1 MRLEELRDRMTE
13 DGVGALAVT
22 KEANAQYLFDVGV
35 GGLFLVTQSSVES
48 LVSGFHRYEFED
60 SELDPRFYSDRSD
73 AQQKAEELLED
84 REVVH
89 ADSESRLL
97 NTVEM
102 EEISLVERMRRR
114 KSDEEVESIREACDT
129 TAEAISR
136 VSQNLFS
143 GGTELELRAQLNQ
156 FYAEK
161 GVDEAFLDDGG
172 MSLVQSSGMRPH
184 RPPADVVPGSGEMV
198 IVDSGCVVDGYRSDI
213 TRTFCQEPSEEQRQL
228 FEDVLEIQSELA
240 EMAEPGVDALEIHR
254 RLLTEAEERGYDPDR
269 HVLYPPG
276 HGVGVRIHEAP
287 SLSVGSESEL
297 KAGDVITLEP
307 GLHVPGVG
315 GCRIEDV
322 YRVGG
327 GVQRLSDLDRRL
339 KPKR

>member
-1 MRLEELRDRMTE
+1 MTE
-13 DGVGALAVT
+13 DGVEAFAVT
-22 KEANAQYLFDVGV
+22 KEANAQYLFDISA

-60 SELDPRFYSDRSD
+60 SELDPRFYSGRSD
-73 AQQKAEELLED
+73 AQQKTKELLGD
-84 REVVH
+84 RDVVH

-97 NTVEM
+97 NPVEV

-114 KSDEEVESIREACDT
+114 KSDEEIESIREACDT
-129 TAEAISR
+129 TAEA
-136 VSQNLFS
+136 VSQVSQDLFS
-143 GGTELELRAQLNQ
+143 GATELELRAQLNQ

-184 RPPADVVPGSGEMV
+184 RPPADVTPGTGEMV

-213 TRTFCQEPSEEQRQL
+213 TRTFCREPSEEQRQL

-240 EMAEPGVDALEIHR
+240 EMAEPGVNASDLHK
-254 RLLTEAEERGYDPDR
+254 RLLAEAEERGYDPDS
-269 HVLYPPG
+269 HVLYPSG
-276 HGVGVRIHEAP
+276 HGVGTRIHEAP

-297 KAGDVITLEP
+297 KSGDVMTLEP

-322 YRVGG
+322 YRVGDG
-327 GVQRLSDLDRRL
+327 GVQMLSDLDRRL
-339 KPKR
+339 KPEQ